1 MATVYE
7 TLTVG
12 GDGITLPLLLWRRFR
27 RPVPGLIE
35 QALDANPGLAAL
47 GPVLPVGTVVS
58 IPIPEA
64 PEETEATLQPITL
77 W

>member
-12 GDGITLPLLLWRRFR
+12 GDGVTLPLLLWRRFR
-27 RPVPGLIE
+27 RPMPGLAE
-35 QALDANPGLAAL
+35 AALDANPGLAAL
-47 GPVLPVGTVVS
+47 GPVLPVGTVVK
-58 IPIPEA
+58 IPIPDA
-64 PEETEATLQPITL
+64 ADETAATLQPIKL